1 MDDAIIRIKELEAQ
15 LDSVTSVN
23 TTNDQ
28 YIAELEAEITRLK
41 TFEEEQNEFEKR
53 KLEFDK
59 EVVYAEKS
67 PGLEEYKKYYEGID
81 ADNAA
86 EIYRQVVEQLEADKK
101 MSEQAERFANME
113 PASAAA
119 ILDVMASGDLDS
131 VAQILENMDADKA
144 ALIMAELD
152 SATAAKVTKMM
163 LSGSGIKNSN

>member
-1 MDDAIIRIKELEAQ
+1 
-15 LDSVTSVN
+15 
-23 TTNDQ
+23 
-28 YIAELEAEITRLK
+28 
-41 TFEEEQNEFEKR
+41 
-53 KLEFDK
+53 
-59 EVVYAEKS
+59 
-67 PGLEEYKKYYEGID
+67 
-81 ADNAA
+81 
-86 EIYRQVVEQLEADKK
+86 